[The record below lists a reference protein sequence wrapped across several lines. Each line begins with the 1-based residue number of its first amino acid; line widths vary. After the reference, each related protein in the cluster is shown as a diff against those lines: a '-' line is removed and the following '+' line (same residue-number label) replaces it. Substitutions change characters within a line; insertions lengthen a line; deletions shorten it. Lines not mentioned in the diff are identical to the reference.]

1 MRQRLRN
8 SELLDVFEGDVVRL
22 VADEGLAAAEKLG
35 IFTYDRGNDT
45 RNGWSFIESEGTQ
58 GKINR

>member
-35 IFTYDRGNDT
+35 IFTYERG
-45 RNGWSFIESEGTQ
+45 
-58 GKINR
+58 